1 MKQALEEIRHS
12 IPPYAPWQY
21 DKLDQAF
28 NQYLVIL
35 NALRSAGG
43 FESALSM
50 LHENATLIRT
60 LIDDARSSA
69 SPLAYDRAA
78 MELTWD
84 LDSLIRMLG

>member
-1 MKQALEEIRHS
+1 MKQALEEIRQS

-21 DKLDQAF
+21 DKLELAF
-28 NQYLVIL
+28 NQYLTIL
-35 NALRSAGG
+35 TALRNAGG

-50 LHENATLIRT
+50 LHENASLIRT
-60 LIDDARSSA
+60 RIEEARDSG

-84 LDSLIRMLG
+84 VEAVLRMLR